1 NYSGRTSMEVAIKEI
16 TENIRER
23 SVRHTNSCFFT
34 MVAVDEH
41 SKPAAIPALEPTT
54 ADALRRQRQALQRRQ
69 IRHELQQRY
78 QALNEEKS

>member
-1 NYSGRTSMEVAIKEI
+1 
-16 TENIRER
+16 
-23 SVRHTNSCFFT
+23 
-34 MVAVDEH
+34 MVAVDEQGN
-41 SKPAAIPALEPTT
+41 PVPIPALEPTT